1 VLLPLGRRN
10 DGGLHAVTDGN
21 DGPRETG
28 GHRSICSDCQ
38 RERNRWLDTRPS
50 TLQPRLSITHGSGA
64 PYDVSETGLRDNT
77 RNRWEDWR
85 SVVQRNI
92 KIIADN
98 CRTDKHVSREGE
110 MTDYPNGF
118 ETPGP
123 PEPRAAKKA
132 GYVPGVSYD
141 QYDRYVLPGDP
152 EPWTRVTTIS
162 GFGTNTEGLRV
173 WTERGIMSAL
183 AGWPAGRKTLAANPD
198 DVKVHDELLKEAK
211 QRAGLHDA
219 AAEGTAL
226 HKELQR
232 WVELGH
238 NYQGPPPELADDV
251 NAAVGKLADAGLSV
265 VKVEALVTHPA
276 LRVAGRLDCLWH
288 RTTPGAAGTLPR
300 VGDWKSGKDV
310 LNPSKRATFARQLAA
325 YANAE
330 FMLDPATGELV
341 PMPEVDREYA
351 WLMHVKDGRATLYR
365 VPIAQAWLEFKAAA
379 ILHHGASAGG
389 APIFEPEGRTFET
402 NVITASL
409 PALPVTG
416 PADWTTEQPAVS
428 AGAECPSC
436 GQLTAEVS
444 PKDDWNCTSC
454 QVYGAAYGEI
464 MATRNVPAE
473 DRETAIRQLQETAAE
488 LRAEIA
494 ANPEVLVNVML
505 PAGHISDEGPCAH
518 GQWSRQADG
527 TWTCG
532 VCGAPGAGP
541 AEMSQQEIINQTS
554 GESPTYL
561 APMADKSQG
570 QRGCGVCGRVGH
582 KRGSPKCLGDA
593 DPARLA
599 RTSLD
604 QIAEDQ
610 RVETGFHAA
619 STPNYPDQV
628 EFCDGRCE
636 PQARL
641 ERDEKGRYRCAAC
654 GKPAT
659 VAAIRARVTG
669 KVSPEVAAAALRTSE
684 PTPPPPAQITPNA
697 PQPAAELSAPMQEWL
712 AMSDELDSA
721 EPAEPAPPWL
731 PAPAELAPDRWAHRF
746 AASTDLEMLGVEV
759 RRLQQL
765 NEFDQAAQDAA
776 TERWRQ
782 LSSQG
787 S

>member
-1 VLLPLGRRN
+1 
-10 DGGLHAVTDGN
+10 
-21 DGPRETG
+21 
-28 GHRSICSDCQ
+28 
-38 RERNRWLDTRPS
+38 
-50 TLQPRLSITHGSGA
+50 
-64 PYDVSETGLRDNT
+64 
-77 RNRWEDWR
+77 
-85 SVVQRNI
+85 
-92 KIIADN
+92 
-98 CRTDKHVSREGE
+98 

-123 PEPRAAKKA
+123 PEPRAAKKN

-183 AGWPAGRKTLAANPD
+183 AGWPAGRKTLAANPT
-198 DVKVHDELLKEAK
+198 DVQVHDALLKEAK

-238 NYQGPPPELADDV
+238 NYPGPPPELADDV

-288 RTTPGAAGTLPR
+288 RTTPGIAGTLPR

-402 NVITASL
+402 NVNTASL

-416 PADWTTEQPAVS
+416 PADWDPADNLTMLGKVLTGELSTEQ
-428 AGAECPSC
+428 AE
-436 GQLTAEVS
+436 E
-444 PKDDWNCTSC
+444 
-454 QVYGAAYGEI
+454 
-464 MATRNVPAE
+464 
-473 DRETAIRQLQETAAE
+473 QLQATQSQQTY
-488 LRAEIA
+488 
-494 ANPEVLVNVML
+494 
-505 PAGHISDEGPCAH
+505 GHIPMVEEPAMPDGLAVALEAFCAH

-527 TWTCG
+527 TWACG
-532 VCGAPGAGP
+532 MCGAPGAGP
-541 AEMSQQEIINQTS
+541 AELSQQEIINQAS

-593 DPARLA
+593 DPARA
-599 RTSLD
+599 TEISP
-604 QIAEDQ
+604 
-610 RVETGFHAA
+610 RVESVIEGIKEMT
-619 STPNYPDQV
+619 YPDQV
-628 EFCDGRCE
+628 KFCDGRCE
-636 PQARL
+636 SQARL

-731 PAPAELAPDRWAHRF
+731 PAPAELATDRWAHRF
-746 AASTDLEMLGVEV
+746 AASTDLEMLSVEV